1 MRLKWS
7 INEKNLYVK
16 KKNKPKKYIFPE
28 ITKLLICQKK
38 NLKFCPVVES
48 QMYKCNNLNIV
59 LD

>member
-1 MRLKWS
+1 MRKISTL
-7 INEKNLYVK
+7 K